1 MNGFKWIDIKVK
13 VMEYWGANME
23 FLLLIVVAG
32 LYYIIYLTAVM
43 YSEKIVVLPIII
55 YTIVFVVIGITFIF
69 IGDSYDQLTNFNV
82 ILYMASLFYA
92 WMAIRNLWNRPLLLK
107 YKNITDSSSGIVNK
121 SEYNS
126 VESLRINIEIAKYK
140 VIISLI
146 VAIVLTV
153 LMTLKSTP
161 QITAETRDF
170 SISFFILSLFIIIIF
185 AVWDLIIRVRKGA
198 FAFVVIRPILFSCW
212 LFILNMILSRLL

>member
-1 MNGFKWIDIKVK
+1 
-13 VMEYWGANME
+13 ME

-32 LYYIIYLTAVM
+32 LYYTIYLTAVM

-55 YTIVFVVIGITFIF
+55 YAIVFVIIGITYIF

-82 ILYMASLFYA
+82 ILYMGSLFYA
-92 WMAIRNLWNRPLLLK
+92 WMAIRNLWNKPLLLK

-140 VIISLI
+140 GIISLI

-185 AVWDLIIRVRKGA
+185 AVWDLIIRVRKGT

>member
-1 MNGFKWIDIKVK
+1 
-13 VMEYWGANME
+13 ME

-55 YTIVFVVIGITFIF
+55 YAIVFVVIGITYIF
-69 IGDSYDQLTNFNV
+69 IGDSYNQLTNFNV
-82 ILYMASLFYA
+82 ILYMGSLFYVL
-92 WMAIRNLWNRPLLLK
+92 MAFRNLWNRPLLLK

-140 VIISLI
+140 GIISLI

-161 QITAETRDF
+161 QITAETRDL
-170 SISFFILSLFIIIIF
+170 SISFFILSLFIIVIF

>member
-1 MNGFKWIDIKVK
+1 
-13 VMEYWGANME
+13 ME

-55 YTIVFVVIGITFIF
+55 YAILFVIIGITYIF

-82 ILYMASLFYA
+82 ILYMGSLFYA

-140 VIISLI
+140 GIISLI

-161 QITAETRDF
+161 QITAETRDL

-185 AVWDLIIRVRKGA
+185 AVWDLFIRVRKGE

-212 LFILNMILSRLL
+212 IFILNMILSRLL

>member
-1 MNGFKWIDIKVK
+1 
-13 VMEYWGANME
+13 ME

-43 YSEKIVVLPIII
+43 YSERIVVLPIII
-55 YTIVFVVIGITFIF
+55 YAIVFVVIGITYIF

-140 VIISLI
+140 GIISLI

-185 AVWDLIIRVRKGA
+185 AVWDLIIRVRKGT
-198 FAFVVIRPILFSCW
+198 FA
-212 LFILNMILSRLL
+212 

>member
-1 MNGFKWIDIKVK
+1 
-13 VMEYWGANME
+13 ME

-55 YTIVFVVIGITFIF
+55 YAIVFVIIGITYIF

-82 ILYMASLFYA
+82 ILYMGSLFYA

-140 VIISLI
+140 GIISLI

-161 QITAETRDF
+161 QITAETRDL

-185 AVWDLIIRVRKGA
+185 AVWDLFIRV
-198 FAFVVIRPILFSCW
+198 
-212 LFILNMILSRLL
+212 

>member
-1 MNGFKWIDIKVK
+1 
-13 VMEYWGANME
+13 ME

-55 YTIVFVVIGITFIF
+55 YAIVFVVIGITYIF

-82 ILYMASLFYA
+82 ILYMGSLFYA

-140 VIISLI
+140 GIISLI

-161 QITAETRDF
+161 QITAETRDL
-170 SISFFILSLFIIIIF
+170 SISFFILSLFIIVIF

-198 FAFVVIRPILFSCW
+198 FTFVVIRLILFSCW

>member
-1 MNGFKWIDIKVK
+1 
-13 VMEYWGANME
+13 ME

-55 YTIVFVVIGITFIF
+55 YAILFVIIGITYIF

-82 ILYMASLFYA
+82 ILYMGSLFYA

-126 VESLRINIEIAKYK
+126 VEILRINIEIAKYK
-140 VIISLI
+140 GIISLI

-161 QITAETRDF
+161 QITAETRDL

-185 AVWDLIIRVRKGA
+185 AVWDLFIRVRKGA

-212 LFILNMILSRLL
+212 IFILNMILSRLL

>member
-1 MNGFKWIDIKVK
+1 
-13 VMEYWGANME
+13 ME

-55 YTIVFVVIGITFIF
+55 YAILFVIIGITYIF

-82 ILYMASLFYA
+82 ILYMGSLFYA

-140 VIISLI
+140 GIISLI

-161 QITAETRDF
+161 QITAETRDL

-185 AVWDLIIRVRKGA
+185 AVWDLFIRVRKGA
-198 FAFVVIRPILFSCW
+198 FTFVVIRPILFSCW
-212 LFILNMILSRLL
+212 IFILNMILSRLL

>member
-1 MNGFKWIDIKVK
+1 
-13 VMEYWGANME
+13 ME

-55 YTIVFVVIGITFIF
+55 YAIVFVIIGITYIF

-82 ILYMASLFYA
+82 ILYMGSLFYA

-140 VIISLI
+140 GIISLI

-161 QITAETRDF
+161 QITAETRDL

-185 AVWDLIIRVRKGA
+185 AVWDLFIRVRKGA
-198 FAFVVIRPILFSCW
+198 FAFVVIRPILLSCW
-212 LFILNMILSRLL
+212 LFILNM

>member
-1 MNGFKWIDIKVK
+1 
-13 VMEYWGANME
+13 ME

-55 YTIVFVVIGITFIF
+55 YAILFVIIGITYIF

-82 ILYMASLFYA
+82 ILYMGSLFYA
-92 WMAIRNLWNRPLLLK
+92 WMVIRNLWNRPLLLK

-140 VIISLI
+140 GIISLI

-161 QITAETRDF
+161 QITAETRDL

-185 AVWDLIIRVRKGA
+185 AVWDLFIRVRKGA

-212 LFILNMILSRLL
+212 IFILNMILSRLL

>member
-1 MNGFKWIDIKVK
+1 
-13 VMEYWGANME
+13 ME

-43 YSEKIVVLPIII
+43 YSERIVVLPIII
-55 YTIVFVVIGITFIF
+55 YAIVFVVIGITYIF

-140 VIISLI
+140 GIISLI

-185 AVWDLIIRVRKGA
+185 AVWDLIIRVRKGT

-212 LFILNMILSRLL
+212 LFILN

>member
-1 MNGFKWIDIKVK
+1 
-13 VMEYWGANME
+13 ME

-55 YTIVFVVIGITFIF
+55 YAIVFVVIGITYIF

-82 ILYMASLFYA
+82 ILYMGSLFYA
-92 WMAIRNLWNRPLLLK
+92 WMAFRNLWNRPLLLK

-140 VIISLI
+140 GIISLI

-161 QITAETRDF
+161 QITAETRDL

-198 FAFVVIRPILFSCW
+198 FAFVVIRP
-212 LFILNMILSRLL
+212 

>member
-1 MNGFKWIDIKVK
+1 
-13 VMEYWGANME
+13 ME

-55 YTIVFVVIGITFIF
+55 YAIVFVVIGITYIF

-82 ILYMASLFYA
+82 ILYMGSLFYA

-140 VIISLI
+140 GIISLI

-161 QITAETRDF
+161 QITAETRDL
-170 SISFFILSLFIIIIF
+170 SISFFILSLFIIVIF
-185 AVWDLIIRVRKGA
+185 AVWDLIIRVRKEA
-198 FAFVVIRPILFSCW
+198 FTFVVIRPILFSCW

>member
-1 MNGFKWIDIKVK
+1 
-13 VMEYWGANME
+13 ME

-55 YTIVFVVIGITFIF
+55 YAIVFVIIGITYIF

-82 ILYMASLFYA
+82 ILYMGSLFYA

-140 VIISLI
+140 GIISLI

-161 QITAETRDF
+161 QITAETRDL

-185 AVWDLIIRVRKGA
+185 AVWDLFIRVRKGA
-198 FAFVVIRPILFSCW
+198 FVFVVIRPILFSCW

>member
-1 MNGFKWIDIKVK
+1 
-13 VMEYWGANME
+13 ME

-55 YTIVFVVIGITFIF
+55 YAIVFVVIGITYIF

-82 ILYMASLFYA
+82 ILYMGSLFYA
-92 WMAIRNLWNRPLLLK
+92 WMAIRNIWNRPLLLK

-140 VIISLI
+140 GIISLI

-161 QITAETRDF
+161 QITAETRDL
-170 SISFFILSLFIIIIF
+170 SISFFILSLFIIVIF

>member
-1 MNGFKWIDIKVK
+1 
-13 VMEYWGANME
+13 
-23 FLLLIVVAG
+23 
-32 LYYIIYLTAVM
+32 M

-55 YTIVFVVIGITFIF
+55 YAIVFVIIGITYIF

-82 ILYMASLFYA
+82 ILYMGSLFYA
-92 WMAIRNLWNRPLLLK
+92 WMAFRNLWNRPLLLK

-140 VIISLI
+140 GIISLI

-161 QITAETRDF
+161 QITAETRDL
-170 SISFFILSLFIIIIF
+170 SISFFILSLFIIVIF

>member
-1 MNGFKWIDIKVK
+1 
-13 VMEYWGANME
+13 ME

-55 YTIVFVVIGITFIF
+55 YAIVFVVIGITYIF

-82 ILYMASLFYA
+82 ILYMGSLFYA

-140 VIISLI
+140 GIISLI

-161 QITAETRDF
+161 QITAETRDL

-185 AVWDLIIRVRKGA
+185 AVWDLIIRVRKGT

>member
-1 MNGFKWIDIKVK
+1 
-13 VMEYWGANME
+13 ME

-55 YTIVFVVIGITFIF
+55 YAIVFVVIGITYIF

-82 ILYMASLFYA
+82 ILYMGSLFYA
-92 WMAIRNLWNRPLLLK
+92 WMAIRNLWNRPLLQK

-121 SEYNS
+121 SEFNS

-140 VIISLI
+140 GIISLI

-161 QITAETRDF
+161 QITAETRDL

-185 AVWDLIIRVRKGA
+185 AVWDLIIRVRKGT

>member
-1 MNGFKWIDIKVK
+1 
-13 VMEYWGANME
+13 ME

-55 YTIVFVVIGITFIF
+55 YAIVFVIIGITYIF

-82 ILYMASLFYA
+82 ILYMGSLFYA

-140 VIISLI
+140 GIISLI

-161 QITAETRDF
+161 QITAETRDL

-185 AVWDLIIRVRKGA
+185 AVWDLFIRVRKGV

-212 LFILNMILSRLL
+212 LF

>member
-1 MNGFKWIDIKVK
+1 
-13 VMEYWGANME
+13 ME

-55 YTIVFVVIGITFIF
+55 YAIVFVVIGITYIF

-82 ILYMASLFYA
+82 ILYMGSLFYA
-92 WMAIRNLWNRPLLLK
+92 WMAFRNLWNRPLLLK

-140 VIISLI
+140 GIISLI

-161 QITAETRDF
+161 KITAETRDL

-212 LFILNMILSRLL
+212 LFILNMILSRLV

>member
-1 MNGFKWIDIKVK
+1 
-13 VMEYWGANME
+13 ME

-43 YSEKIVVLPIII
+43 YSEKIIVLPIII
-55 YTIVFVVIGITFIF
+55 YAIVFVVIGITYIF

-82 ILYMASLFYA
+82 ILYMGSLFYA
-92 WMAIRNLWNRPLLLK
+92 WMAIRNIWNRPLLLK

-140 VIISLI
+140 GIISLI

-161 QITAETRDF
+161 QITAETRDL
-170 SISFFILSLFIIIIF
+170 SISFFILSLFIIVIF

>member
-1 MNGFKWIDIKVK
+1 
-13 VMEYWGANME
+13 ME

-55 YTIVFVVIGITFIF
+55 YAIVFVVIGITYIF

-82 ILYMASLFYA
+82 ILYMGSLFYA

-140 VIISLI
+140 GIISLI

-161 QITAETRDF
+161 QITAETRDL
-170 SISFFILSLFIIIIF
+170 SISFFILSLFIIVIF

-198 FAFVVIRPILFSCW
+198 FTFVVIRPILFSCW
-212 LFILNMILSRLL
+212 LFILNMILSR

>member
-1 MNGFKWIDIKVK
+1 
-13 VMEYWGANME
+13 ME

-55 YTIVFVVIGITFIF
+55 YAIVFVVIGITYIF

-82 ILYMASLFYA
+82 ILYMGSLFYA
-92 WMAIRNLWNRPLLLK
+92 WMAIRNLWNRPLLQK
-107 YKNITDSSSGIVNK
+107 YKNIKDSSSGIVNK

-140 VIISLI
+140 GVISLI

-161 QITAETRDF
+161 QITAETRDL

>member
-1 MNGFKWIDIKVK
+1 
-13 VMEYWGANME
+13 ME
-23 FLLLIVVAG
+23 FLLLIVVSG

-55 YTIVFVVIGITFIF
+55 YAIVFVVIGITYIF

-82 ILYMASLFYA
+82 ILYMGSLFYA

-140 VIISLI
+140 GIISLI

-161 QITAETRDF
+161 QITAETRDL
-170 SISFFILSLFIIIIF
+170 SISFFILSLFIIVIF

-198 FAFVVIRPILFSCW
+198 FTFVVIRPILFSCW

>member
-1 MNGFKWIDIKVK
+1 
-13 VMEYWGANME
+13 ME

-43 YSEKIVVLPIII
+43 YSKKIVVLPIII
-55 YTIVFVVIGITFIF
+55 YAIVFVIIGITYIF

-82 ILYMASLFYA
+82 ILYMGSLFYA

-140 VIISLI
+140 GIISLI

-161 QITAETRDF
+161 QITAETRDL
-170 SISFFILSLFIIIIF
+170 SISFFILNLFIIIIF
-185 AVWDLIIRVRKGA
+185 AVWDLFIRVRKGA

>member
-1 MNGFKWIDIKVK
+1 
-13 VMEYWGANME
+13 ME

-55 YTIVFVVIGITFIF
+55 YAILFVIIGITYIF

-82 ILYMASLFYA
+82 ILYMGSLFYA

-140 VIISLI
+140 GIISLI

-161 QITAETRDF
+161 QITAETRDL

-185 AVWDLIIRVRKGA
+185 AVWDLFIRVRKGA
-198 FAFVVIRPILFSCW
+198 FAFVVIRPILLSCW
-212 LFILNMILSRLL
+212 IFILNMILSRLL

>member
-1 MNGFKWIDIKVK
+1 
-13 VMEYWGANME
+13 ME

-55 YTIVFVVIGITFIF
+55 YAILFVIIGITYIF

-82 ILYMASLFYA
+82 ILYMGSLFYA

-140 VIISLI
+140 GIISLI

-161 QITAETRDF
+161 QITAETRDL
-170 SISFFILSLFIIIIF
+170 SISFFILSLFIIVIF

>member
-1 MNGFKWIDIKVK
+1 
-13 VMEYWGANME
+13 ME

-55 YTIVFVVIGITFIF
+55 YAIVFVIIGITYIF

-82 ILYMASLFYA
+82 ILYMGSLFYA

-140 VIISLI
+140 GIISLI

-161 QITAETRDF
+161 QITAETRDL

-185 AVWDLIIRVRKGA
+185 AVWDLIIRIRKGT
-198 FAFVVIRPILFSCW
+198 FAFVVINLLFFNCW

>member
-1 MNGFKWIDIKVK
+1 
-13 VMEYWGANME
+13 ME

-55 YTIVFVVIGITFIF
+55 YAIVFVIIGITYIF

-82 ILYMASLFYA
+82 ILYMGSLFYA
-92 WMAIRNLWNRPLLLK
+92 WMAFRNFWNRPLLLK

-140 VIISLI
+140 GIISLI

-161 QITAETRDF
+161 QITAETRDL
-170 SISFFILSLFIIIIF
+170 SISFFILSLFIIVIF

>member
-1 MNGFKWIDIKVK
+1 
-13 VMEYWGANME
+13 ME

-55 YTIVFVVIGITFIF
+55 YAIVFVIIGITYIF

-82 ILYMASLFYA
+82 ILYMGSLFYA

-140 VIISLI
+140 GIISLI

-161 QITAETRDF
+161 QITAETRDL

-185 AVWDLIIRVRKGA
+185 SVWDLFIRVRKGA

>member
-1 MNGFKWIDIKVK
+1 
-13 VMEYWGANME
+13 ME

-55 YTIVFVVIGITFIF
+55 YAIVFVVIGITYIF

-82 ILYMASLFYA
+82 ILYMGSLFYA
-92 WMAIRNLWNRPLLLK
+92 WMAFRNLWSRPLLLK

-140 VIISLI
+140 GIISLI

-161 QITAETRDF
+161 QITAETRDL

-185 AVWDLIIRVRKGA
+185 AVWDLIIRVRKGT

>member
-1 MNGFKWIDIKVK
+1 
-13 VMEYWGANME
+13 ME

-43 YSEKIVVLPIII
+43 YSKKIVVLPIII
-55 YTIVFVVIGITFIF
+55 YAILFVIIGITYIF

-82 ILYMASLFYA
+82 ILYMGSLFYA

-140 VIISLI
+140 GIISLI

-161 QITAETRDF
+161 QITAETRDL

-185 AVWDLIIRVRKGA
+185 AVWDLFIRVRKGA

-212 LFILNMILSRLL
+212 IFILNMILSRLL

>member
-1 MNGFKWIDIKVK
+1 
-13 VMEYWGANME
+13 ME

-55 YTIVFVVIGITFIF
+55 YAIVFVIIGITYIF

-82 ILYMASLFYA
+82 ILYMGSLFYA

-140 VIISLI
+140 GIISLI

-161 QITAETRDF
+161 QITAETRDL

-185 AVWDLIIRVRKGA
+185 AVWDLFIRVRKGA
-198 FAFVVIRPILFSCW
+198 FAFVVINLLFFNCW
-212 LFILNMILSRLL
+212 LFILNI

>member
-1 MNGFKWIDIKVK
+1 
-13 VMEYWGANME
+13 ME
-23 FLLLIVVAG
+23 FLLLIVVAV

-55 YTIVFVVIGITFIF
+55 YAIVFVVIGITYIF
-69 IGDSYDQLTNFNV
+69 IGDIYDKLTNFNV
-82 ILYMASLFYA
+82 ILYMGSLFYA
-92 WMAIRNLWNRPLLLK
+92 WLAIRNLWNRPLLLK

-140 VIISLI
+140 GIISLI

-161 QITAETRDF
+161 QITAETRDL
-170 SISFFILSLFIIIIF
+170 SISFFILTLFIIIIF

>member
-1 MNGFKWIDIKVK
+1 
-13 VMEYWGANME
+13 ME

-55 YTIVFVVIGITFIF
+55 YAIVFVVIGITYIF

-82 ILYMASLFYA
+82 ILYMGSLFYA

-140 VIISLI
+140 GIISLI

-161 QITAETRDF
+161 QITAETRDL
-170 SISFFILSLFIIIIF
+170 SISFFILSLFIIVIF

-198 FAFVVIRPILFSCW
+198 FTFVVIRPILFSCW